1 MPSRI
6 SAPIGSRSAAGG
18 GGGSGRRI
26 PPRNA
31 AETTNEQ
38 ASTAIAIGA
47 VSSFTRNPAAPNAR
61 NSIALAVAASAPL
74 ARTSSARE
82 TMVGRYALSA
92 TSKKVVSTAASDD
105 TSSTWASVS
114 QPPTAARG
122 MDPSSTALPR
132 SAQIITGRRRRRSTQ
147 APATNPTRRA
157 AMRSAARS
165 AAISMGPARRVSIA
179 TNGSAM
185 RVTNEPKTET
195 VAALHR
201 SMNARLRRSPG
212 EGSSACVG
220 GTGIEQRV
228 EGHRRSL
235 HVSGPSAGGA
245 RARHGVHSARLG
257 VARTRAPPA
266 RRPPCGLIPT
276 ISHKGP
282 RPRMFDT
289 LSDRLR
295 KTLAGLTGRGRVTE
309 ADLDAAMREVRL
321 ALLEADVNFKVVKD
335 FVARV
340 RERALGAEIL
350 ESLTAGQQVVKIV
363 NEELTALLSAG
374 DRTFRVV
381 GNPAVIALVG
391 LQGSG
396 KTTSAAKLAKHIV
409 KLGRAPLL
417 VAADPYRPA
426 AADQLET
433 LGKSLNIAV
442 YRAPVGTP
450 TVDIARQGIEHAKR
464 IGRDTVIIDTAGRL
478 TIDDALMAEIR
489 AVADATRPV
498 ETLLVVDAMT
508 GQEAVTVAQGFAGA
522 VPVTGLVLTKID
534 GDARGGAALS
544 IGAVTGIPVKFLGT
558 GEKTDALEVFYP
570 DRLAGRI
577 LGMGDVLTLVE
588 RAQEAFDEKQ
598 TAKLEEQ
605 VRKGAF
611 TLEDMLSS
619 MRQMQKM
626 GPMGQLMGMI
636 PGMSGMANEAQAAV
650 DRGDLRRV
658 EAIILS
664 MTPRE
669 RRDPGILNASRRRR
683 IANGSGTS
691 LPEVNRLVK
700 QFGEMQKL
708 MKQLS
713 GTGGRRA
720 AMGQLLGRR

>member
-1 MPSRI
+1 
-6 SAPIGSRSAAGG
+6 
-18 GGGSGRRI
+18 
-26 PPRNA
+26 
-31 AETTNEQ
+31 
-38 ASTAIAIGA
+38 
-47 VSSFTRNPAAPNAR
+47 
-61 NSIALAVAASAPL
+61 
-74 ARTSSARE
+74 
-82 TMVGRYALSA
+82 
-92 TSKKVVSTAASDD
+92 
-105 TSSTWASVS
+105 
-114 QPPTAARG
+114 
-122 MDPSSTALPR
+122 
-132 SAQIITGRRRRRSTQ
+132 
-147 APATNPTRRA
+147 
-157 AMRSAARS
+157 
-165 AAISMGPARRVSIA
+165 
-179 TNGSAM
+179 
-185 RVTNEPKTET
+185 
-195 VAALHR
+195 
-201 SMNARLRRSPG
+201 
-212 EGSSACVG
+212 
-220 GTGIEQRV
+220 
-228 EGHRRSL
+228 
-235 HVSGPSAGGA
+235 
-245 RARHGVHSARLG
+245 
-257 VARTRAPPA
+257 
-266 RRPPCGLIPT
+266 
-276 ISHKGP
+276 
-282 RPRMFDT
+282 MFDS

-309 ADLDAAMREVRL
+309 ADVDAAMREVRL
-321 ALLEADVNFKVVKD
+321 ALLEADVNFKVVKE

-363 NEELTALLSAG
+363 HEELTALLSAG
-374 DRTFRVV
+374 DRTFRLV
-381 GNPAVIALVG
+381 GNPAVITLVG

-489 AVADATRPV
+489 EIADATRPV

-558 GEKTDALEVFYP
+558 GEKTDALEVFHP
-570 DRLAGRI
+570 DRLASRI

-598 TAKLEEQ
+598 AAKLEEQ

-650 DRGDLRRV
+650 DRGDLKRV